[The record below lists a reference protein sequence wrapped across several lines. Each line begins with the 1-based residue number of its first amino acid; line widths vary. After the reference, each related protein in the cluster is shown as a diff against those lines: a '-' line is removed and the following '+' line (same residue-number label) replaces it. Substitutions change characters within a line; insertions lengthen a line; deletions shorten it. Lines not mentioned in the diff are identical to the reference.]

1 MGSLCISER
10 DPFLSAA
17 NFSFI
22 LSDRA
27 FNSLRCLLFADV
39 IFDHITAYYNF
50 CNKLIAPG
58 PDRST
63 EFAARTVS
71 NYLKNKKYM
80 EENLPDVADLAEN
93 CLTNLEDFYNEK
105 HANDATEE

>member
-50 CNKLIAPG
+50 CNKLIAPDPDS

-71 NYLKNKKYM
+71 NYLKNKKYI
-80 EENLPDVADLAEN
+80 EENLPDAADLA
-93 CLTNLEDFYNEK
+93 
-105 HANDATEE
+105 